1 MKLSSEAIRFVYQTV
16 TTKNPM
22 QMKFEFALWT
32 RDMVRELIREHFNVR
47 LSEVSVGR
55 LLRKLGLSPQ
65 RPLAR
70 AYQRDPQ
77 LVEAWMREQYPAIV
91 RQAKRSGAQ
100 IFFIDE
106 STVRS
111 DYHSGTTWA
120 PIGQT
125 PVVETTGARFK
136 VNLISA
142 ISPRGQLRFMCFEG
156 SFKIPVYVEFVRRL
170 VLNADAPVFLIADGH
185 PVHRCKAMRQ
195 LAAESDGRLCLFFLP
210 AYSPD
215 LNPDELVW
223 GYLKHHKI
231 GKLAIKGPGHLKQ
244 RIRAVLRSLQKIPAL
259 VRSMFQHPSVRYAA

>member
-1 MKLSSEAIRFVYQTV
+1 M
-16 TTKNPM
+16 
-22 QMKFEFALWT
+22 
-32 RDMVRELIREHFNVR
+32 RD
-47 LSEVSVGR
+47 
-55 LLRKLGLSPQ
+55 
-65 RPLAR
+65 
-70 AYQRDPQ
+70 
-77 LVEAWMREQYPAIV
+77 QYPAIV

-136 VNLISA
+136 ANLISA

-185 PVHRCKAMRQ
+185 PVHRCKAIRQ
-195 LAAESDGRLCLFFLP
+195 LAAESEGRLCLFFFACL
-210 AYSPD
+210 
-215 LNPDELVW
+215 LT
-223 GYLKHHKI
+223 
-231 GKLAIKGPGHLKQ
+231 GPEPRRTGMGLSQAPEGRQACHQ
-244 RIRAVLRSLQKIPAL
+244 RSRTS
-259 VRSMFQHPSVRYAA
+259 

>member
-1 MKLSSEAIRFVYQTV
+1 MHDA
-16 TTKNPM
+16 
-22 QMKFEFALWT
+22 
-32 RDMVRELIREHFNVR
+32 
-47 LSEVSVGR
+47 
-55 LLRKLGLSPQ
+55 
-65 RPLAR
+65 
-70 AYQRDPQ
+70 
-77 LVEAWMREQYPAIV
+77 YPAIV
-91 RQAKRSGAQ
+91 KQAKRSGAQ
-100 IFFIDE
+100 IFFVDE

-156 SFKIPVYVEFVRRL
+156 SFNVMVYVDFVKRL
-170 VLNADAPVFLIADGH
+170 MLNADAPILLIADGH
-185 PVHRCKAMRQ
+185 PVHRCKAIRQ
-195 LAAESDGRLCLFFLP
+195 LAAESNGRLCLFFLP

-231 GKLAIKGPGHLKQ
+231 GKLAVKGPG
-244 RIRAVLRSLQKIPAL
+244 
-259 VRSMFQHPSVRYAA
+259 